1 MPYSYVVL
9 PPQPVCIRC
18 AWLYDTRHAQ
28 NNVLVSSECSQKLRQ
43 FFKHSMRTG
52 TCSTCKAF
60 RRTTDLFPGHQ
71 EHSRSIFCSWSILGM
86 RESNAGELRTVFYK
100 CACCRP
106 GYASALHPVK
116 MKVTEHVVLTRKEV
130 HFTTLCG
137 AGLSLG
143 RIATAVWKHKVH
155 LSSL

>member
-1 MPYSYVVL
+1 MLCFLRSLFAYVARGSMTHDTHKTMYWCPLNVRRNCDNFSSIAWEQAL
-9 PPQPVCIRC
+9 AALAKPSDAQQIFFPVIRNI
-18 AWLYDTRHAQ
+18 AG
-28 NNVLVSSECSQKLRQ
+28 Q
-43 FFKHSMRTG
+43 F
-52 TCSTCKAF
+52 
-60 RRTTDLFPGHQ
+60 
-71 EHSRSIFCSWSILGM
+71 FCSWSILGM

-100 CACCRP
+100 CTCCRP

-155 LSSL
+155 MSSL